1 MHEVE
6 IEIDGRISPTVPGAL
21 HRLGGRIK
29 SNTNCLMRLRPH
41 RLCYTE
47 YWSLAVGTRMEGPFF
62 LGPRCQVGAEN
73 PLFFLF
79 IIKFSWYTRGG
90 RIEGIR
96 TTLK

>member
-1 MHEVE
+1 M
-6 IEIDGRISPTVPGAL
+6 DAL
-21 HRLGGRIK
+21 VHRARCITSTRRQNKVQCEL
-29 SNTNCLMRLRPH
+29 SQMRLRPH
-41 RLCYTE
+41 RLCYTK

-62 LGPRCQVGAEN
+62 LGPRFQVGAEN